1 MATVEATA
9 QRGDLGTAGRLPA
22 DEAGIDALMREFFQ
36 KTSSAGGSEGT
47 MVGVPADYAA
57 APRRDFDM
65 ATELL
70 DRASQAFDMLMDRC
84 QGLEHDLDSANEQAR
99 IRGAE
104 QEEMAEQWKRLASG
118 LKAQV
123 DTAEQASAALKARC
137 DAAETR
143 AALAEQR
150 ASALERASAQSA
162 AHAAT
167 ADQLSTKLHDRVVA
181 AFGIGSRAH
190 PVLEAV
196 ATRTA
201 AE

>member
-36 KTSSAGGSEGT
+36 KTSSAGGSDGT
-47 MVGVPADYAA
+47 MVGTPA

-70 DRASQAFDMLMDRC
+70 DRASRAFDMLMDRC

-104 QEEMAEQWKRLASG
+104 HEEMAEQWKRLASG
-118 LKAQV
+118 LKARV

-137 DAAETR
+137 DAAEAR

-150 ASALERASAQSA
+150 ANALERASAQSA

-167 ADQLSTKLHDRVVA
+167 ADRLSTTLHDRVVA

-196 ATRTA
+196 VTRTA